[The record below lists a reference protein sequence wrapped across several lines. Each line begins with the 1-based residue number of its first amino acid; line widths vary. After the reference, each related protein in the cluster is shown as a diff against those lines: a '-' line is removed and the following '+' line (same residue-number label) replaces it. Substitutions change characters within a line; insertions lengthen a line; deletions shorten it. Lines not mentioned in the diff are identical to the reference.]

1 MSNDIIRMDYDLM
14 QKMAQDF
21 QYSAEELQDML
32 TEIQN
37 IANQMN
43 EGALVGRG
51 GDAFEA
57 ALRGP
62 LSSTL
67 TKLIM
72 KFQELRTDV
81 IVAMKEM
88 KEADVESAQK
98 F

>member
-1 MSNDIIRMDYDLM
+1 MDYDLM
-14 QKMAQDF
+14 HKMAQDF
-21 QYSAEELQDML
+21 HHGAEELQDTL

-43 EGALVGRG
+43 DGALIGRG
-51 GDAFEA
+51 GDAFVD

-62 LSSTL
+62 LSSSITR
-67 TKLIM
+67 LIM

-81 IVAMKEM
+81 IIAMREM
-88 KEADVESAQK
+88 KQADIESARK